1 MVEGIW
7 IAGCWQK
14 WFLPRGNRRQVGG
27 AGGGGSSGDTG
38 VTARPEAGRYTSGN
52 ILMNDLED
60 WLLIALDGKFRELR
74 QDNHVTPS
82 VILVFDAATGFVEAF
97 DLMDLPPRNPCGP
110 GERWPLQ
117 DLAPAAKEKATLY

>member
-1 MVEGIW
+1 M
-7 IAGCWQK
+7 
-14 WFLPRGNRRQVGG
+14 
-27 AGGGGSSGDTG
+27 
-38 VTARPEAGRYTSGN
+38 TARPEAGRYTSGN

-82 VILVFDAATGFVEAF
+82 VILVIDAATGFVEAF

>member
-1 MVEGIW
+1 ML
-7 IAGCWQK
+7 A
-14 WFLPRGNRRQVGG
+14 VGRNG
-27 AGGGGSSGDTG
+27 FCREATVARLEALAAAEVAAIQG

-74 QDNHVTPS
+74 QDNHVTSS
-82 VILVFDAATGFVEAF
+82 VIMVFDAATGFVEAF

>member
-1 MVEGIW
+1 M
-7 IAGCWQK
+7 
-14 WFLPRGNRRQVGG
+14 
-27 AGGGGSSGDTG
+27 
-38 VTARPEAGRYTSGN
+38 TARPEAGRYTSGN

-110 GERWPLQ
+110 SERWPLR
-117 DLAPAAKEKATLY
+117 DSGSAAKEKATLY

>member
-1 MVEGIW
+1 MVFCREATVARLEALAAAEVAAI
-7 IAGCWQK
+7 Q
-14 WFLPRGNRRQVGG
+14 
-27 AGGGGSSGDTG
+27 G

-74 QDNHVTPS
+74 QDNHVTSS

-97 DLMDLPPRNPCGP
+97 VLMDLPPRNPCGP

-117 DLAPAAKEKATLY
+117 DLALAAKEKATLY

>member
-1 MVEGIW
+1 MAEGIW

-27 AGGGGSSGDTG
+27 AGGGGSSGDKG
-38 VTARPEAGRYTSGN
+38 GDCQARGRALHKWKL
-52 ILMNDLED
+52 LMNNLED

-74 QDNHVTPS
+74 QDNHVTSS

-97 DLMDLPPRNPCGP
+97 DLMDLPPRNPCGL
-110 GERWPLQ
+110 GERWPIQ
-117 DLAPAAKEKATLY
+117 DLATAAKEKATLY